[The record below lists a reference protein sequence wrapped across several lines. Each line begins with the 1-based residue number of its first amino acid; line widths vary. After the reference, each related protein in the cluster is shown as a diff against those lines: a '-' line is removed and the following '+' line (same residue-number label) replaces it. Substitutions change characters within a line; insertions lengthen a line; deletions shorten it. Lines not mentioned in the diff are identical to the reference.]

1 MQKMRDDYVR
11 EPKPFQSHA
20 TKKNSAPVQLKTK
33 VIDLVAG
40 AVLAVLAVLLSAG
53 LVYLLFG
60 FFQQ

>member
-11 EPKPFQSHA
+11 EPKPFKSHA
-20 TKKNSAPVQLKTK
+20 TKKNSAPAQSKAET
-33 VIDLVAG
+33 IYLVVG
-40 AVLAVLAVLLSAG
+40 TVLLSAG